1 MSDFSET
8 TIFKIKGLRYF
19 LVGYIS
25 LLLIWKI
32 FLAMAL
38 VDITEIV
45 PLSLQLAVIVLLN
58 LESKY
63 GKIFLQAWVVFF
75 VLITQSIKIVAKLLA
90 SNSGEIGYI
99 TSATFAFNIFQF
111 LMGWLM
117 LYLARH
123 FIRP

>member
-38 VDITEIV
+38 MDITEIV

-58 LESKY
+58 LESRY

-111 LMGWLM
+111 LMG
-117 LYLARH
+117 
-123 FIRP
+123 